1 MRCNHC
7 GEIGDTCPGSGN
19 FQACKD
25 NNGTRGDLE
34 AIWNEVRA
42 DAADATTDG
51 MLEGRLE
58 WKQVGH
64 SGSGLIQN
72 QFQGTGRGR
81 LAASDLKDQ
90 QVL

>member
-1 MRCNHC
+1 M
-7 GEIGDTCPGSGN
+7 
-19 FQACKD
+19 
-25 NNGTRGDLE
+25 L
-34 AIWNEVRA
+34 
-42 DAADATTDG
+42 DG
-51 MLEGRLE
+51 MLEGRLEGRLE